1 MFVRHLPALRRHTL
15 VGLAI
20 AAALCTTS
28 SLNAQQPPA
37 PQQPAPPAGQ
47 QPPAGQPPAAQAPA
61 APAAPSLAFSGDSGL
76 VLFTIKAEGVA
87 DFEAFFAKV
96 KEALEKGTKPE
107 YKQMASG
114 WKMYRVTDGAGPGD
128 ALYAAVVD
136 PAVKSADYDP
146 VKILGDVL
154 PDDARA
160 LYPKLAAAIKSVN
173 KLNLTTSMKMGS

>member
-1 MFVRHLPALRRHTL
+1 M
-15 VGLAI
+15 
-20 AAALCTTS
+20 
-28 SLNAQQPPA
+28 
-37 PQQPAPPAGQ
+37 
-47 QPPAGQPPAAQAPA
+47 
-61 APAAPSLAFSGDSGL
+61 
-76 VLFTIKAEGVA
+76 LFTIKAEGVA

-114 WKMYRVTDGAGPGD
+114 WKMYRVTDGAAPGD

-173 KLNLTTSMKMGS
+173 KLNLTSSMKMGS